1 MGFYGHI
8 TNVQRTSMSFD
19 RIYPNRFTMDER
31 AGNDGVYAGRYVLVE
46 YDQPLDAGLL
56 PRMIQFDGILYQ
68 PPPVRQNYD
77 PNDADPNSA
86 ISYLVKLI
94 PYTINMEQQD
104 DVNDTTATLKSD
116 IIVVCSAGDNLGLV
130 YRDEQQAIEPVS
142 RLQYFR
148 VGKIN
153 NAEKE
158 SYNLLY
164 NYKTQRFQ
172 LDAAASREK
181 KIGCAYTEVN
191 YAELISEDKSN
202 HLLNF
207 NVDASKY
214 PTSRGYDSTVW
225 QKTYIDGSAKYV
237 MIAELNSVVPIL
249 DVSAD
254 APTLAPVM
262 PHFDKD
268 STNIYYKLHM
278 QPTWGFRIKAADP
291 MQKIPTLDYS
301 GSKISDGTGIDIL
314 ATTTSEAYP
323 SDQKIQWI
331 NTVYQDN
338 NYTNEYLGENGWQ
351 KDPAEIPGAI
361 YFNKAGFNKKESVHS
376 KDWSGRSTPVTDE
389 ITLTPSGY
397 SGHLYPTHTTNG
409 MNIAQPD
416 VNELAIVLPSIG
428 DTVAS
433 MWDLIYG
440 DKEINDKSSKRNTV
454 IRWEDAKD
462 ILAKEGLRL
471 VRNLDHG
478 YGYTYNDDEVNT
490 LAGAINS
497 VQDIMGM
504 IITDDYPDDV
514 DNLNEN
520 YIYYDKSKGKYYFKK
535 RTYTYEK
542 VDGDVSY
549 EPIPLEDWE
558 KNKDKYWWIDTNN
571 TIPDYIQEASYRPD
585 RRYVSGVNV
594 PTDPILARHFSATE
608 YKPGEFYIRLDKE
621 PGTDNDF
628 LESTGAKYHKYI
640 KTKESYDVNS
650 KYYKITETAV
660 TLNPDAIYYVPNK
673 YYEAHFTKLVP
684 EVVDE
689 EDFERRLAE
698 GVRIF
703 RTVTTDS
710 TYGLRA
716 GTELKS
722 GDFQANALFTKDF
735 WALTLKTCSM
745 TEEEYREKQ
754 QQKKDPMLFAT
765 SAFKPGAG
773 MPQNYY
779 VMTEKYEWLDGEGWM
794 NTISNSPGVYYFIEV
809 NNIEEGK
816 TVKDYV
822 KDYVDDQGLLK
833 TAYANN
839 QYLQL
844 EENIH
849 IEDNHLYFR
858 KIVELVLSSA
868 ENVVNIADAKQITVE
883 SLEPNL
889 YQKLTGGEEEGYK
902 SVSALS
908 DIFVNKTNYGEI
920 QGLCKIEPVLLE
932 IGYEP
937 EVYYYQVQEGD
948 RKNSLVIDNRLE
960 PTKDRDYWTVNLVNK
975 RTLTAAEIDAG
986 RQPNID
992 YYIRSNDD
1000 YEIYTG
1006 ALKSGKTYFVS
1017 SLEEAPDFYYPNKYY
1032 YKNDNGEFVLDMS
1045 QTITPGREYY
1055 NNPYLYIY
1063 NDPNGMYT
1071 MGASWPLG
1079 QKPPADSGIELA
1091 LRKDAW
1097 ELAELEGFDITF
1109 NTLHGLILRLNQ
1121 MMLQG
1126 DVLTRD
1132 ENTLQGMMN
1141 KLNDL
1146 IHRFGSMAPG
1156 QFMMVDNAGR
1166 MHGVTYSTKQDFS
1179 AVNHGKPGAV
1189 EIVKTEADA
1198 NGEDRWI
1205 DVDSDD
1211 DFRGPSLTIKHN
1223 FTQVK
1228 DTTTTSDMNNPKTDT
1243 VELYTP
1249 IVDNKGHIVGKN
1261 TETVTMPF
1269 GFKTITA
1276 SNVNEAIATQA
1287 TPVANK
1293 DIVADNTQD
1302 VFNLIA
1308 GNKWIQMVTNDA
1320 SDTLTISH
1328 RALTDATTASTSVIM
1343 DQGAT
1348 EDIRNNIGPFVHN
1361 IDLDEAGHVT
1371 KEHFI
1376 SYTLP
1381 NAYQILKVDN
1391 NQVTT
1396 AQNTHDTLLI
1406 QGDEWLTPTIL
1417 QGSLKYSHNK
1427 FAVVVPE
1434 VTNKTMDD
1442 LTGNERN
1449 VFGPVVSG
1457 MEYDEAGHLT
1467 KINQV
1472 SYKLPNS
1479 YQTLTSGEGQ
1489 VSTAINA
1496 YDTLTIKG
1504 DSWLKPTVTQG
1515 TLTYEHINNNMLQ
1528 DFVAAGNHTL
1538 GAQTPQFG
1546 NTFNMQTYSLD
1557 ANGHIIGKST
1567 ETVLIP
1573 TDIRGLLLTSFSD
1586 ENSKYLVTGMT
1597 LETALATLDETIH
1610 NVQTNVNN
1618 NYAEMEEGYLALQD
1632 VIDDEVAALREELKD
1647 CHETLR
1653 ESDVAILDAIDEQA
1667 AIAAETYALLE
1678 GNINKD
1684 TTFTYTEE
1692 VPESIEIAEDGT
1704 EIITPAIPETRVGVQ
1719 EAIEILSHLDKE
1731 AVRSDQTFIY
1741 TPEIP
1746 EESHEATQEEVD
1758 AGLATTI
1765 GEKIIDV
1772 EYVPAEQLTIQD
1784 LFNKVK
1790 ALEMILLNS

>member
-8 TNVQRTSMSFD
+8 TNVQRTSMTFD
-19 RIYPNRFTMDER
+19 RIYPNRFTMDEK
-31 AGNDGVYAGRYVLVE
+31 ASNDGVYAGRYVLIE
-46 YDQPLDAGLL
+46 YDQPVDQSFL
-56 PRMIQFDGILYQ
+56 PRMIQFDGLLYA
-68 PPPVRQNYD
+68 PPPERPTFL
-77 PNDADPNSA
+77 PNDADPSSPT
-86 ISYLVKLI
+86 SYLVKLQ
-94 PYTINMEQQD
+94 PYQINLDIEGDIQD
-104 DVNDTTATLKSD
+104 NWVKPDL
-116 IIVVCSAGDNLGLV
+116 IVVCSAGDNLGVV
-130 YRDEQQAIEPVS
+130 YRDEKQVVESVS

-148 VGKIN
+148 IGSAN
-153 NAEKE
+153 NPEKE

-164 NYKTQRFQ
+164 NYKTHQFQ
-172 LDAAASREK
+172 LDSASSREPK
-181 KIGCAYTEVN
+181 TGCSYNAVN
-191 YAELISEDKSN
+191 YEELMVEDKSN

-207 NVDASKY
+207 NIDASKY

-225 QKTYIDGSAKYV
+225 QKSYVDGKAKYV

-278 QPTWGFRIKAADP
+278 QPSWGFRIKAADP
-291 MQKIPTLDYS
+291 LQRIPTLDYS
-301 GSKISDGTGIDIL
+301 GSVITDGTRRNIL
-314 ATTTSEAYP
+314 ATTTTEAYP
-323 SDQKIQWI
+323 SDQKVQWI
-331 NTVYQDN
+331 NTIYKNN
-338 NYTNEYLGENGWQ
+338 NYTNQYLGEEGWQ
-351 KDPAEIPGAI
+351 DKPADISGAI

-376 KDWSGRSTPVTDE
+376 KDWTGRNTPVTDE
-389 ITLTPSGY
+389 ITLTPTGF
-397 SGHLYPTHTTNG
+397 SGHLYPTHTTDGINVE
-409 MNIAQPD
+409 QPD

-440 DKEINDKSSKRNTV
+440 DQAINGNSTKRNTV

-462 ILAKEGLRL
+462 VLAKEGLRL
-471 VRNLDHG
+471 VRNLDHN
-478 YGYTYNDDEVNT
+478 YGYSYNDDEVNT
-490 LAGAINS
+490 LAGVINS

-504 IITDDYPDDV
+504 IITDDYPEDAV
-514 DNLNEN
+514 DTLNED
-520 YIYYDKSKGKYYFKK
+520 YIYYDRASGKYYYKK

-542 VDGDVSY
+542 VDDDVSY
-549 EPIPLEDWE
+549 DPIPLEDWE
-558 KNKDKYWWIDTNN
+558 KNKDKYWWVDTNS
-571 TIPDYIQEASYRPD
+571 IVPDYIQEATYRPE
-585 RRYVSGVNV
+585 REYVAGVNV
-594 PTDPILARHFSATE
+594 PSDPSLIRHFSATE
-608 YKPGEFYIRLDKE
+608 YKPGEFYIRLDKQ

-628 LESTGAKYHKYI
+628 LERTGAKYHKYV
-640 KTKESYDVNS
+640 KTNESFDINAQ
-650 KYYKITETAV
+650 YYKITEEAV
-660 TLNPDAIYYVPNK
+660 QLDSESIYYIPNK
-673 YYEAHFTKLVP
+673 YYEAHFYPLSP
-684 EVVDE
+684 EIVDE
-689 EDFERRLAE
+689 EDFEKRLKE

-703 RTVTTDS
+703 KAVTTS
-710 TYGLRA
+710 SAYGLREA
-716 GTELKS
+716 VEVFS
-722 GDFQANALFTKDF
+722 GEYGNYEYQKNMLYY
-735 WALTLKTCSM
+735 LTLKTCAL
-745 TEEEYREKQ
+745 TEEQYR
-754 QQKKDPMLFAT
+754 QKVADGQDPMLFT
-765 SAFKPGAG
+765 TNAFGPGSG

-779 VMTEKYEWLDGEGWM
+779 VMTEKYELLDLAQWE
-794 NTISNSPGVYYFIEV
+794 NTIANSPGVYYYLTL
-809 NNIEEGK
+809 EEGK
-816 TVKDYV
+816 TKG
-822 KDYVDDQGLLK
+822 DYVDQNGILFPS
-833 TAYANN
+833 YATEK
-839 QYLQL
+839 YLTK
-844 EENIH
+844 EEDIH
-849 IEDNHLYFR
+849 IEPELLYFR
-858 KIVELVLSSA
+858 KVVELVLSSA
-868 ENVVNIADAKQITVE
+868 ENVVNIADAVRIKVQA
-883 SLEPNL
+883 LPADL
-889 YQKLTGGEEEGYK
+889 YQKFNENGEEGYR

-908 DIFVNKTNYGEI
+908 DIFVGKVNYGSI
-920 QGLCKIEPVLLE
+920 NGLCHIYPVLLE
-932 IGYEP
+932 TGYKKET
-937 EVYYYQVQEGD
+937 YYYQITDGEL
-948 RKNSLVIDNRLE
+948 KNSLLIDNRLE
-960 PTKDRDYWTVNLVNK
+960 PTKDRNYYTVNLVNK
-975 RTLTAAEIDAG
+975 RALTAAEISAG
-986 RQPNID
+986 RKNGVE
-992 YYIRSNDD
+992 YYVRSNDD
-1000 YEIYTG
+1000 YILYTG
-1006 ALKSGKTYFVS
+1006 ALQAGKTYFVS
-1017 SLEEAPDFYYPNKYY
+1017 SLTPAPDFYYPNKYY
-1032 YKNDNGEFVLDMS
+1032 YKNENGEFILDMTP
-1045 QTITPGREYY
+1045 TITPGREYY
-1055 NNPYLYIY
+1055 KNPYLYIY
-1063 NDPNGMYT
+1063 NDPNGMYNK
-1071 MGASWPLG
+1071 GARWPLG
-1079 QKPPADSGIELA
+1079 QKPPEGSGIELA
-1091 LRKDAW
+1091 LREDAW
-1097 ELAELEGFDITF
+1097 ELAELKGFDVSF
-1109 NTLHGLILRLNQ
+1109 NTLHGLILTLNQ
-1121 MMLQG
+1121 MMKQG
-1126 DVLTRD
+1126 DLLTRD

-1141 KLNDL
+1141 QLNDL

-1198 NGEDRWI
+1198 DGEDRWI

-1228 DTTTTSDMNNPKTDT
+1228 DTVTASNMNDPQTDT
-1243 VELYTP
+1243 IELYTP
-1249 IVDNKGHIVGKN
+1249 IVDNKGHVVGKN
-1261 TETVTMPF
+1261 TEIVTMPF

-1276 SNVNEAIATQA
+1276 SNVNEAVATQA
-1287 TPVANK
+1287 TPAANK

-1308 GNKWIQMVTNDA
+1308 GNKWIQMVTNDT

-1328 RALTDATTASTSVIM
+1328 RALTDATTASTSVTM

-1348 EDIRNNIGPFVHN
+1348 EDVRNKIGPFVHN

-1434 VTNKTMDD
+1434 VTNKTMDN

-1449 VFGPVVSG
+1449 VFGPVISG

-1479 YQTLTSGEGQ
+1479 YQTFTSGEGQ
-1489 VSTAINA
+1489 VSTATNA
-1496 YDTLTIKG
+1496 YDTFTIKG
-1504 DSWLKPTVTQG
+1504 DSWLKPTVAQG

-1528 DFVAAGNHTL
+1528 DFVAVGSHTL

-1557 ANGHIIGKST
+1557 TNGHIIGKST

-1597 LETALATLDETIH
+1597 LEAALAILDETIH

-1618 NYAEMEEGYLALQD
+1618 NYEEMEEGYLALQD
-1632 VIDDEVAALREELKD
+1632 VIDDEVATLREELQE
-1647 CHETLR
+1647 CHEALQ
-1653 ESDVAILDAIDEQA
+1653 ESDAAILDAIDEQA

-1678 GNINKD
+1678 GNIDKN
-1684 TTFTYTEE
+1684 TTFTYIEE

-1731 AVRSDQTFIY
+1731 AIRSDQTFIY

-1758 AGLATTI
+1758 AGLATTV
-1765 GEKIIDV
+1765 GEKVIDV
-1772 EYVPAEQLTIQD
+1772 EYIPAEELTIQD

-1790 ALEMILLNS
+1790 ALELLLNS

>member
-94 PYTINMEQQD
+94 PYTINIEQQD

-130 YRDEQQAIEPVS
+130 YRDEQQIIEPVS

-549 EPIPLEDWE
+549 EPVPLEDWE

-585 RRYVSGVNV
+585 RQYVSGVNV

-779 VMTEKYEWLDGEGWM
+779 VMTEKYEWLNGEGWM

-937 EVYYYQVQEGD
+937 EVYYYQVQDGD

-960 PTKDRDYWTVNLVNK
+960 PTKDRDYWTINLVNK

-1166 MHGVTYSTKQDFS
+1166 MHGVTYSTKQEFS
-1179 AVNHGKPGAV
+1179 AINHGGQAV
-1189 EIVKTEADA
+1189 KVVETEADED
-1198 NGEDRWI
+1198 GEDRWI

-1211 DFRGPSLTIKHN
+1211 DFKGPSLTIKHN
-1223 FTQVK
+1223 FTKVE
-1228 DTTTTSDMNNPKTDT
+1228 DTTSVSDNNVTKTDT
-1243 VELYTP
+1243 IDLYTP
-1249 IVDNKGHIVGKN
+1249 IVDNKGHVVGKN
-1261 TETVTMPF
+1261 IETVTLPF
-1269 GFKTITA
+1269 GFKTLVIE
-1276 SNVNEAIATQA
+1276 NNESENLTQGTLATNA
-1287 TPVANK
+1287 DV
-1293 DIVADNTQD
+1293 VADNTQD
-1302 VFNLIA
+1302 TLTVKS
-1308 GNKWIQMVTNDA
+1308 GNKWIEFTTSAND
-1320 SDTLTISH
+1320 DTITIAHKARDEMPTSE
-1328 RALTDATTASTSVIM
+1328 STVIM
-1343 DQGAT
+1343 DEAEAEARNTFGKVLSDVDYDPAGHLISKTYISYKLPNSYQKFVDENNGESVAENAHDTFTIKGDTWLNPTVSQGEFIYKHKLAEEFLSDVDTTIMDEAT
-1348 EDIRNNIGPFVHN
+1348 ENGRNIVGPLVSDFTW
-1361 IDLDEAGHVT
+1361 DEAGHIT
-1371 KEHFI
+1371 SKSF
-1376 SYTLP
+1376 
-1381 NAYQILKVDN
+1381 
-1391 NQVTT
+1391 
-1396 AQNTHDTLLI
+1396 
-1406 QGDEWLTPTIL
+1406 
-1417 QGSLKYSHNK
+1417 
-1427 FAVVVPE
+1427 
-1434 VTNKTMDD
+1434 M
-1442 LTGNERN
+1442 
-1449 VFGPVVSG
+1449 
-1457 MEYDEAGHLT
+1457 
-1467 KINQV
+1467 

-1479 YQTLTSGEGQ
+1479 YQTLAISDEEKT
-1489 VSTAINA
+1489 TAVNA
-1496 YDTLTIKG
+1496 YDTLTIAG
-1504 DSWLKPTVTQG
+1504 DEWLKPAIVQG
-1515 TLTYEHINNNMLQ
+1515 LLTYSHNNDYLDK
-1528 DFVAAGNHTL
+1528 DFVAE
-1538 GAQTPQFG
+1538 GAHVLNAQMPQFG
-1546 NTFNMQTYSLD
+1546 ETFNLQTYTLD
-1557 ANGHIIGKST
+1557 KVGHIVNKGT

-1573 TDIRGLLLTSFSD
+1573 TDIKGLLLTSYNASQ
-1586 ENSKYLVTGMT
+1586 SKHLTTGLT
-1597 LETALATLDETIH
+1597 LEAALEALD
-1610 NVQTNVNN
+1610 
-1618 NYAEMEEGYLALQD
+1618 LALQD
-1632 VIDDEVAALREELKD
+1632 TQGTVEDNYTILEASCAALLDTIDDTAAMIGEKLNNQQHATEAMGQALQ
-1647 CHETLR
+1647 
-1653 ESDVAILDAIDEQA
+1653 DAIDEQA
-1667 AIAAETYALLE
+1667 AISAETYALAE
-1678 GNINKD
+1678 GNINES
-1684 TTFTYTEE
+1684 TSFVYTEE
-1692 VPESIEIAEDGT
+1692 IPEVIETLEDGS
-1704 EIITPAIPETRVGVQ
+1704 ELITPAVPEVRVTVQ
-1719 EAIEILSHLDKE
+1719 EAITILQSLDID
-1731 AVRSDQTFIY
+1731 AVRNTQKFIY
-1741 TPEIP
+1741 TPEVP
-1746 EESHEATQEEVD
+1746 EQSHEATQEEVD
-1758 AGLATTI
+1758 AGLAAAL
-1765 GEKIIDV
+1765 GEKIIDA
-1772 EYVPAEQLTIQD
+1772 EAVPAEELTIQD

-1790 ALEMILLNS
+1790 TLEMMLLNS